1 VDIYSPFDLL
11 FAILLQTLHRW
22 IEMLGNRMKVL
33 SPISRIHFNRINFGK
48 TRRMISSGEQVETS
62 SHISYSLKETM
73 DRLED
78 RLLASQSAAE
88 QRLTALQLAAEAR
101 QQAAQE
107 KSEKRLSDA
116 QLAAEARLKT
126 SKDAA
131 EARLKT
137 SQDAAEARFKTSQD
151 AAEARWLKAQKE
163 IKAEFNAAES
173 RLTSAIN
180 LHTYKVAVLFVGGL
194 LSCIAIFEQFG
205 IEIRFPWRD
214 YQNGAGERRDKAA

>member
-62 SHISYSLKETM
+62 PHISYSLKETM

-137 SQDAAEARFKTSQD
+137 SQDAAEAR
-151 AAEARWLKAQKE
+151 WLKAQKE

-205 IEIRFPWRD
+205 IEVRFPWRD